1 MTKAERKKLREKARK
16 VKASRVKAKEK
27 AKKVKAKRKKLREKE
42 KKVRIE
48 IKNLKEK
55 EKNRVK
61 DFETKLVDEIIFG
74 KKKSKIKTIKYKG
87 QWLHAGTEE
96 EEKREI
102 DRKKSDAAIK
112 AARSKNQNTK
122 NLGIKKTKKK
132 VPTGDKGFGM
142 YKNQWLI
149 SGTQEEMS
157 EIDWMKHENAIKA
170 AIRKDQAVEEM
181 ISTEE
186 SSVCRNNWLKIRAG

>member
-16 VKASRVKAKEK
+16 IKASRVKAKEK
-27 AKKVKAKRKKLREKE
+27 AKKVRVKRKKLR
-42 KKVRIE
+42 
-48 IKNLKEK
+48 EK

-102 DRKKSDAAIK
+102 DRKRIDAAIK
-112 AARSKNQNTK
+112 AGGKRKLRDKIKK
-122 NLGIKKTKKK
+122 NLGIEKIKKK
-132 VPTGDKGFGM
+132 APTGDRGFGM

-149 SGTQEEMS
+149 SGTQEERDQ
-157 EIDWMKHENAIKA
+157 IDWKRHVAAIKA
-170 AIRKDQAVEEM
+170 ARSKNQNTKEM
-181 ISTEE
+181 I
-186 SSVCRNNWLKIRAG
+186 

>member
-16 VKASRVKAKEK
+16 IKASRVKAKEK
-27 AKKVKAKRKKLREKE
+27 AKKVRVKRKNLREKE

-48 IKNLKEK
+48 IKKLREK

-61 DFETKLVDEIIFG
+61 DFERKLVDEIIFG
-74 KKKSKIKTIKYKG
+74 KKKSKIKTKKYKG

-102 DRKKSDAAIK
+102 DRKRIDAAIKAGGKRKLRDKIKKNLGIKKTKKKAPTGDRGFGMYKTQWLISGTQEERDQIDWKRHVAAIK

-122 NLGIKKTKKK
+122 
-132 VPTGDKGFGM
+132 
-142 YKNQWLI
+142 
-149 SGTQEEMS
+149 
-157 EIDWMKHENAIKA
+157 
-170 AIRKDQAVEEM
+170 EM
-181 ISTEE
+181 I
-186 SSVCRNNWLKIRAG
+186 